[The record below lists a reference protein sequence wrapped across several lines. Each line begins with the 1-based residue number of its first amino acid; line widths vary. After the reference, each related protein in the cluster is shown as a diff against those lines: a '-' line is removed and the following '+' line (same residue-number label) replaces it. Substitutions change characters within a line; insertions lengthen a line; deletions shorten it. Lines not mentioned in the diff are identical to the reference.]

1 MVRFKIRLH
10 DFLFI
15 LIFWTAVIFGFE
27 FALAGAIEA
36 NGSIKRRVR
45 TTARV
50 FFEKFTG
57 R

>member
-1 MVRFKIRLH
+1 VRFKIRSH

-15 LIFWTAVIFGFE
+15 LIFLAAVIFGFE
-27 FALAGAIEA
+27 FAFAGAIEA
-36 NGSIKRRVR
+36 NGNTKKRVR